1 MFVER
6 KNIGVDDQTDIYKY
20 DLRIIDG
27 DLVIFDD
34 GEVISVMK
42 ANEQG
47 KFVLTVKVTERYFTA
62 YEFSGTELEV
72 E

>member
-6 KNIGVDDQTDIYKY
+6 QSIDVDDVTDIYKY
-20 DLRIIDG
+20 DLKIIDG
-27 DLVIFDD
+27 DLVIFDND
-34 GEVISVMK
+34 EVISVMK

-47 KFVLTVKVTERYFTA
+47 KFALTVKVTERYFTA